1 MQNACVGGLD
11 AHSEIDGRSCQI
23 QQGGSF
29 VLWVQSLARIDE
41 LKIDCGN
48 VIDAA
53 EGRTVVASR
62 IGEGGRFGWEVSEKA
77 AGGLRLES
85 AWCCLEQ
92 VSCTCRL
99 NLAFRLRRV

>member
-62 IGEGGRFGWEVSEKA
+62 IGEGGRFGGVGEGS
-77 AGGLRLES
+77 GGPEIGISMVLSGASQLH
-85 AWCCLEQ
+85 
-92 VSCTCRL
+92 V
-99 NLAFRLRRV
+99 